1 MRYGHFGGSSS
12 RPFGEGGSRPPS
24 VTRSDDEDDGGD
36 DDGDDV
42 EWSLLSETACS
53 PLYACIAFVWPF
65 VEIDDKGGEIL
76 IKASYVFHVLSF
88 VDDH

>member
-1 MRYGHFGGSSS
+1 MFTLVLVLQRSLVQVRGMRSLVLTMLLMRYGHFGGSSS

-42 EWSLLSETACS
+42 E
-53 PLYACIAFVWPF
+53 
-65 VEIDDKGGEIL
+65 
-76 IKASYVFHVLSF
+76 
-88 VDDH
+88 